1 MEKDYKVIKKLG
13 EGGFGDVYLIEK
25 KCALKKFN
33 KILKEEEKENIKNMI
48 NIINKINNEYII
60 KYYDIFEEENKFNVL
75 MEYGGEINLKQYI
88 EMNYKKNELIE
99 ENIIKDIILQIC
111 IGIKEIHK
119 NNIIHRDLTPD
130 NIFIN
135 KNNKIKIGDF
145 DISKINKDYVK
156 TQIGKIQYLAPE
168 IILGNKYNNKI
179 DIYLLGCIIY
189 ELLTLNNYYIDTKI
203 NNKNG
208 KIDTN
213 IYNPKWQNLLDLLLN
228 INSKIRPNIDEVY
241 KYIKDEIIINDNSI
255 NNIQLNNNKL
265 EEFNKKYNLN
275 IQQNTTKID
284 LNYKKIGNEGLKDL
298 CQIEFKE
305 LKELYLGG
313 NKISDIKVL

>member
-60 KYYDIFEEENKFNVL
+60 KYYDIYEENNTFNVL

-88 EMNYKKNELIE
+88 EMHYKKDELIE

-145 DISKINKDYVK
+145 GISKISKEYAN
-156 TQIGKIQYLAPE
+156 TQIGKHHYFAPE
-168 IILGNKYNNKI
+168 IEKGNKYNNKI
-179 DIYLLGCIIY
+179 DIYSLGCIIY
-189 ELLTLNNYYIDTKI
+189 ELLTLNEYYIDTVIDKKDGKI
-203 NNKNG
+203 N
-208 KIDTN
+208 IN
-213 IYNPKWQNLLDLLLN
+213 IYNPKWQKLIDLLLQKDYN
-228 INSKIRPNIDEVY
+228 KRPDIDKVY
-241 KYIKDEIIINDNSI
+241 KFINDEIKLKNNEIII
-255 NNIQLNNNKL
+255 L
-265 EEFNKKYNLN
+265 
-275 IQQNTTKID
+275 
-284 LNYKKIGNEGLKDL
+284 
-298 CQIEFKE
+298 
-305 LKELYLGG
+305 
-313 NKISDIKVL
+313 

>member
-1 MEKDYKVIKKLG
+1 METDYKVIKKLG

-25 KCALKKFN
+25 KCALKKYN

-60 KYYDIFEEENKFNVL
+60 KYYDIYEENNTFNVL

-88 EMNYKKNELIE
+88 EMYNKKDELIE

-145 DISKINKDYVK
+145 GISKINKDYAK
-156 TQIGKIQYLAPE
+156 TQIGKTQYLAPE
-168 IILGNKYNNKI
+168 
-179 DIYLLGCIIY
+179 
-189 ELLTLNNYYIDTKI
+189 
-203 NNKNG
+203 
-208 KIDTN
+208 
-213 IYNPKWQNLLDLLLN
+213 
-228 INSKIRPNIDEVY
+228 
-241 KYIKDEIIINDNSI
+241 
-255 NNIQLNNNKL
+255 
-265 EEFNKKYNLN
+265 
-275 IQQNTTKID
+275 
-284 LNYKKIGNEGLKDL
+284 
-298 CQIEFKE
+298 
-305 LKELYLGG
+305 
-313 NKISDIKVL
+313 

>member
-33 KILKEEEKENIKNMI
+33 KILKEEEKDKIKNMI

-60 KYYDIFEEENKFNVL
+60 KYYDIYEENNTFNIL

-88 EMNYKKNELIE
+88 ENKEELIE

-135 KNNKIKIGDF
+135 KNNKIKIGD
-145 DISKINKDYVK
+145 
-156 TQIGKIQYLAPE
+156 L
-168 IILGNKYNNKI
+168 
-179 DIYLLGCIIY
+179 
-189 ELLTLNNYYIDTKI
+189 
-203 NNKNG
+203 
-208 KIDTN
+208 
-213 IYNPKWQNLLDLLLN
+213 
-228 INSKIRPNIDEVY
+228 VY
-241 KYIKDEIIINDNSI
+241 QK
-255 NNIQLNNNKL
+255 
-265 EEFNKKYNLN
+265 
-275 IQQNTTKID
+275 
-284 LNYKKIGNEGLKDL
+284 
-298 CQIEFKE
+298 
-305 LKELYLGG
+305 
-313 NKISDIKVL
+313 

>member
-13 EGGFGDVYLIEK
+13 EGGYGDVYLIEK

-60 KYYDIFEEENKFNVL
+60 KYYDIYEENNTFNVL

-88 EMNYKKNELIE
+88 ENKEELIE

-145 DISKINKDYVK
+145 DISKINIDYAK
-156 TQIGKIQYLAPE
+156 TQIGKIQ
-168 IILGNKYNNKI
+168 
-179 DIYLLGCIIY
+179 
-189 ELLTLNNYYIDTKI
+189 
-203 NNKNG
+203 
-208 KIDTN
+208 
-213 IYNPKWQNLLDLLLN
+213 
-228 INSKIRPNIDEVY
+228 
-241 KYIKDEIIINDNSI
+241 
-255 NNIQLNNNKL
+255 
-265 EEFNKKYNLN
+265 
-275 IQQNTTKID
+275 
-284 LNYKKIGNEGLKDL
+284 
-298 CQIEFKE
+298 
-305 LKELYLGG
+305 
-313 NKISDIKVL
+313 